1 MEKVQMNDITKQGEE
16 THVEWRIKWRIMGNP
31 VLSGESTPET
41 ILTIHPDGRVTISDK
56 LKPTEIA
63 ALVLDQI
70 KTQWMRDGQATKIME
85 MQERIKLLE
94 EAGDEILRDNQDMAN
109 VNRWW
114 RAKEAK
120 L

>member
-1 MEKVQMNDITKQGEE
+1 MQMRTTLAFLVGVLVGAYAAGQVWQEEMEGVQMNDITKQGEE

-85 MQERIKLLE
+85 MQ
-94 EAGDEILRDNQDMAN
+94 
-109 VNRWW
+109 
-114 RAKEAK
+114 
-120 L
+120 